1 MEPPRSITTTVW
13 ITLISWVL
21 VTLAVPLVA
30 YIMHLGYSRSGI
42 ALAALVTVI
51 NVICILKTT
60 LAVRA
65 LLGRLLGV
73 TKVLQRVGLG
83 KLTKSGGKASSLSV
97 IYRMVYMNL
106 NGYQSIHFEGSMDEE
121 TEARL
126 RGDI

>member
-13 ITLISWVL
+13 TTLISWVL

-60 LAVRA
+60 LAVKA

-83 KLTKSGGKASSLSV
+83 RLTKSGGRAS
-97 IYRMVYMNL
+97 
-106 NGYQSIHFEGSMDEE
+106 
-121 TEARL
+121 
-126 RGDI
+126 

>member
-1 MEPPRSITTTVW
+1 
-13 ITLISWVL
+13 VL

-30 YIMHLGYSRSGI
+30 FIMHLGYYRSGI
-42 ALAALVTVI
+42 ALAALVTVT

-60 LAVRA
+60 LTARA

-73 TKVLQRVGLG
+73 TKVLRKVGLG
-83 KLTKSGGKASSLSV
+83 RLTKNGGRESSSNV
-97 IYRMVYMNL
+97 IYKMVYMNL
-106 NGYQSIHFEGSMDEE
+106 NGYQSIHLEGSMDED